1 MTGNDYQ
8 KMAGAFLNIWQE
20 QLSKSMTDGDFI
32 SQMTKMMRQFQ
43 PTGTS
48 GHDETN
54 RHTAYASHAQSDEL
68 AHLQQRLA
76 ACERRLKQLE
86 AWVNTPKPEPEPEPA
101 PVTKARPKPAS
112 TKTSRRDEPERG
124 KQPAKP
130 SRAKAATPSPA
141 PPKPFN
147 PTRKIIK
154 RAVKRK

>member
-32 SQMTKMMRQFQ
+32 SQMTTMMRQFQ
-43 PTGTS
+43 PGAKA

-54 RHTAYASHAQSDEL
+54 RHSAYASHAQSDEL

-86 AWVNTPKPEPEPEPA
+86 AWVNTPKPEPEPVA
-101 PVTKARPKPAS
+101 KAKPASKS
-112 TKTSRRDEPERG
+112 TKTSRRDEPQRRKPAAKSSG
-124 KQPAKP
+124 KKAAAPAPAKP
-130 SRAKAATPSPA
+130 
-141 PPKPFN
+141 
-147 PTRKIIK
+147 TRKVIK